1 MGRGVWQIVI
11 YPTDGNI
18 RLLAL
23 SRGEIQYIWL
33 DGVPG
38 DSFLAEYSNMES
50 CDWHFSSE
58 MGRLAVEFR
67 LAGRKDK
74 AVDMT

>member
-1 MGRGVWQIVI
+1 VGRGVWQIVI

-50 CDWHFSSE
+50 LRMAFFE
-58 MGRLAVEFR
+58 RNGQ
-67 LAGRKDK
+67 AGGGI
-74 AVDMT
+74 

>member
-1 MGRGVWQIVI
+1 MIWGRMRGGEGGVGRGVWQIVI

-38 DSFLAEYSNMES
+38 DSFLAEYSNMG
-50 CDWHFSSE
+50 FL
-58 MGRLAVEFR
+58 RLAFFER
-67 LAGRKDK
+67 NGQASRGI
-74 AVDMT
+74 